1 MSKNNFDRLYEEL
14 KNKFVFEN
22 ALNTIKTL
30 LLNPNATHED
40 YKKHLHLVELIEEH
54 EDEVKDSELYNEV
67 VELLDTDKVSLDSI
81 QTVLLEDLKKL
92 KSSTPTEKQKEAGN
106 YKKHKI
112 KLKGRLITIENI
124 AGSTRSNIDSD
135 GKRWTTKMKDH
146 YGYFNGTLGAD
157 GDHVD
162 VFVNSEANSK
172 EIEARKAYVITQNDI
187 ITKEFDEHKY
197 ILGATSKEH
206 AKQIYLRNYSK
217 DYKGFGGVDEVSD
230 LDLSLDSQTKTN
242 RGKK

>member
-1 MSKNNFDRLYEEL
+1 
-14 KNKFVFEN
+14 
-22 ALNTIKTL
+22 
-30 LLNPNATHED
+30 
-40 YKKHLHLVELIEEH
+40 
-54 EDEVKDSELYNEV
+54 
-67 VELLDTDKVSLDSI
+67 
-81 QTVLLEDLKKL
+81 
-92 KSSTPTEKQKEAGN
+92 
-106 YKKHKI
+106 
-112 KLKGRLITIENI
+112 
-124 AGSTRSNIDSD
+124 
-135 GKRWTTKMKDH
+135 MKDH

-242 RGKK
+242 RGDRR